1 MEILQISNFYEMFN
15 TLSYPVVLVDEKNS
29 ILWINKKAKT
39 LINETQLK
47 EEINILEKNLNK
59 KIIHINNTFYEINS
73 SAIILKDKKYK
84 SLSLFNIS
92 KRKNL
97 EEKLIKSK
105 KMFKLLSEQLPE
117 AVLVSDEK
125 IIYTN
130 PAFEKMLAYSSKYLE
145 DKTFYDLLDEK
156 NKKLLKE
163 NLELLISSKKSQIE
177 FLLSIKRKNN
187 EEIWINIKTK
197 AIFENEKTIYINVI
211 KDITTSKIE
220 REKLE
225 KLASIDLL
233 TSIYNRRKFEELFD
247 REYKRSKRYK
257 SELSIIFFDI
267 DYFKKINDT
276 YGHDVGD
283 VILKEV
289 SSTITK
295 NLRETD
301 IFARWGGEEF
311 IILLPETNSNKAFEV
326 AENIRI
332 AILNTNFKD
341 VKRVTISLGIT
352 QLKQELQKSFLKRA
366 DQALY
371 KAKNEGRNISIIL

>member
-39 LINETQLK
+39 LTNETQLK
-47 EEINILEKNLNK
+47 EEIAILEKNLNK
-59 KIIHINNTFYEINS
+59 KIIYINNTFYEINT